1 MQDIKKTIPL
11 GKANMRKF
19 WGDASCR
26 KSNTLNA
33 ELCIQ
38 QDSCGNIRPVISV
51 TVLNEEGEPFFTT
64 FNLDELKDVPEMQA
78 LPLFGYLLDIQA
90 SYKDVIA
97 IGTPE
102 QTALIRK
109 GYVEGEYPSILYKD
123 CVEAHREYLR
133 KHDMLEV
140 KLPDGS
146 TYAYGTGICN
156 GKPVSSYHLAVIKTL
171 MGWT

>member
-11 GKANMRKF
+11 GKANIRKF
-19 WGDASCR
+19 WGDTSCR
-26 KSNTLNA
+26 KSNILNA

-51 TVLNEEGEPFFTT
+51 TILNDEGEPLLTT
-64 FNLDELKDVPEMQA
+64 FNLNELKDVPEMQA
-78 LPLFGYLLDIQA
+78 LAMFQYLLEMQET
-90 SYKDVIA
+90 YKGFIA

-109 GYVEGEYPSILYKD
+109 GYIEGEYPSVLYKE
-123 CVEAHREYLR
+123 CMNAHKEYLK
-133 KHDMLEV
+133 KHNMLDV

-146 TYAYGTGICN
+146 VYTYGTGIC
-156 GKPVSSYHLAVIKTL
+156 GDTPVSSYHLAVIKTL